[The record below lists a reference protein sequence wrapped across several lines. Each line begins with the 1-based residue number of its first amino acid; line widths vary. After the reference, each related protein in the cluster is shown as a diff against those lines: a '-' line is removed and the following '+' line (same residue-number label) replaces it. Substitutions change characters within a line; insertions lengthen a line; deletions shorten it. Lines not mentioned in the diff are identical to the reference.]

1 MPGGGGLVP
10 VSIKDLSFDPPN
22 VMINKGDTVIWTNTV
37 AVPHTVSSNKSG
49 GQNFICPPVSAE
61 VFDSGATPLS
71 LNQTFQHTFN
81 NSGTFAYHCEVHG
94 CVMAG
99 TVTVM

>member
-37 AVPHTVSSNKSG
+37 AVPHVRRPSESVAQK
-49 GQNFICPPVSAE
+49 
-61 VFDSGATPLS
+61 
-71 LNQTFQHTFN
+71 
-81 NSGTFAYHCEVHG
+81 
-94 CVMAG
+94 
-99 TVTVM
+99 